1 MKNLNLTKNNI
12 IKFIAYLV
20 LGILFCCM
28 KSGVISVVITILG
41 AFVIVLGILKL
52 IDKKWLEG
60 VLYIVGGVLMII
72 GSWFLQNVIVIIIG
86 ALFIALGAYRLIV
99 VSKVSRAVQVIIGP
113 VLMIVA
119 GIFIICANWLDF
131 SPRATL
137 SLTAMAKA
145 VAYVQRR
152 DYVVPK
158 DIQVTFPQVI
168 AHRLLLAP
176 EADARQIGPEQ
187 ILAEILRQVPAPRL

>member
-52 IDKKWLEG
+52 IDKKRLEG
-60 VLYIVGGVLMII
+60 VLYIVG

-131 SPRATL
+131 FFIIL
-137 SLTAMAKA
+137 G
-145 VAYVQRR
+145 
-152 DYVVPK
+152 VVF
-158 DIQVTFPQVI
+158 II
-168 AHRLLLAP
+168 
-176 EADARQIGPEQ
+176 EA
-187 ILAEILRQVPAPRL
+187 ILVLFDKTEIIKL

>member
-1 MKNLNLTKNNI
+1 MTERFLSLKEVGERLGVKNPAAKGYNLPEPD
-12 IKFIAYLV
+12 AL
-20 LGILFCCM
+20 
-28 KSGVISVVITILG
+28 
-41 AFVIVLGILKL
+41 
-52 IDKKWLEG
+52 
-60 VLYIVGGVLMII
+60 
-72 GSWFLQNVIVIIIG
+72 IG
-86 ALFIALGAYRLIV
+86 ATRGHPLILRGA
-99 VSKVSRAVQVIIGP
+99 
-113 VLMIVA
+113 
-119 GIFIICANWLDF
+119 

>member
-1 MKNLNLTKNNI
+1 MTYDELKGLIKEAMKAHDKVCLSILRQVHGELKNIEVDERREVTDADVDAMLKRVIKQTKETLEGSIKAANNQERTDTLAKQVEI
-12 IKFIAYLV
+12 LEGLLPKQISGDELIA
-20 LGILFCCM
+20 
-28 KSGVISVVITILG
+28 
-41 AFVIVLGILKL
+41 L
-52 IDKKWLEG
+52 IDATRKHP
-60 VLYIVGGVLMII
+60 MI
-72 GSWFLQNVIVIIIG
+72 LRG
-86 ALFIALGAYRLIV
+86 A
-99 VSKVSRAVQVIIGP
+99 
-113 VLMIVA
+113 
-119 GIFIICANWLDF
+119 

-176 EADARQIGPEQ
+176 EAGARQITPEQ
-187 ILAEILRQVPAPRL
+187 LLDEILHQVPSPRL

>member
-1 MKNLNLTKNNI
+1 MLKVNNI
-12 IKFIAYLV
+12 NVYYGKIHALKDVSFEV
-20 LGILFCCM
+20 HEGE
-28 KSGVISVVITILG
+28 VVAL
-41 AFVIVLGILKL
+41 
-52 IDKKWLEG
+52 
-60 VLYIVGGVLMII
+60 
-72 GSWFLQNVIVIIIG
+72 IG
-86 ALFIALGAYRLIV
+86 ATRGHPLILRGA
-99 VSKVSRAVQVIIGP
+99 
-113 VLMIVA
+113 
-119 GIFIICANWLDF
+119 

-176 EADARQIGPEQ
+176 EAGARQITPEQ
-187 ILAEILRQVPAPRL
+187 LLDEILHQVPSPRL

>member
-72 GSWFLQNVIVIIIG
+72 GFVVI
-86 ALFIALGAYRLIV
+86 RKIV
-99 VSKVSRAVQVIIGP
+99 
-113 VLMIVA
+113 
-119 GIFIICANWLDF
+119 
-131 SPRATL
+131 
-137 SLTAMAKA
+137 
-145 VAYVQRR
+145 
-152 DYVVPK
+152 
-158 DIQVTFPQVI
+158 DIE
-168 AHRLLLAP
+168 L
-176 EADARQIGPEQ
+176 
-187 ILAEILRQVPAPRL
+187 

>member
-52 IDKKWLEG
+52 IYKKWLEG

-131 SPRATL
+131 FFIIL
-137 SLTAMAKA
+137 GF
-145 VAYVQRR
+145 VF
-152 DYVVPK
+152 
-158 DIQVTFPQVI
+158 II
-168 AHRLLLAP
+168 
-176 EADARQIGPEQ
+176 EA
-187 ILAEILRQVPAPRL
+187 ILVLFDKTEIIKL

>member
-119 GIFIICANWLDF
+119 
-131 SPRATL
+131 
-137 SLTAMAKA
+137 
-145 VAYVQRR
+145 
-152 DYVVPK
+152 
-158 DIQVTFPQVI
+158 
-168 AHRLLLAP
+168 
-176 EADARQIGPEQ
+176 E
-187 ILAEILRQVPAPRL
+187 

>member
-113 VLMIVA
+113 VL
-119 GIFIICANWLDF
+119 IFIICANWLDF
-131 SPRATL
+131 FFIIL
-137 SLTAMAKA
+137 G
-145 VAYVQRR
+145 
-152 DYVVPK
+152 VVF
-158 DIQVTFPQVI
+158 II
-168 AHRLLLAP
+168 
-176 EADARQIGPEQ
+176 EA
-187 ILAEILRQVPAPRL
+187 ILVLFDKTEIIKL

>member
-60 VLYIVGGVLMII
+60 VLYIVGGII

-131 SPRATL
+131 FFIIL
-137 SLTAMAKA
+137 G
-145 VAYVQRR
+145 
-152 DYVVPK
+152 VVF
-158 DIQVTFPQVI
+158 II
-168 AHRLLLAP
+168 
-176 EADARQIGPEQ
+176 EA
-187 ILAEILRQVPAPRL
+187 ILVLFDKTEIIKL